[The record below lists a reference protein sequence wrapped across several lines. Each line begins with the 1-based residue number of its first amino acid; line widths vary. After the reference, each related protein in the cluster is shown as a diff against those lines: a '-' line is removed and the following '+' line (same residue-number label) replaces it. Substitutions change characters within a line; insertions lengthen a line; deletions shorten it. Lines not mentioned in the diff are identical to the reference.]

1 MSENSKRKL
10 CILGSTGSIGTQTL
24 DVVRANNGEFEV
36 HALAAGTNV
45 ELLAAQAEEFKP
57 KLISVRDKEVADA
70 IRPLLKS
77 AIAIEIGREGCEK
90 AASSP
95 ESDIVVAAVV
105 GFEGLFA
112 VHAAVKA
119 GKKIALANKE
129 SLVAAGALLLEEASR
144 TGATIAPIDSEHSSI
159 YQCLL
164 RRGQP
169 ERVRRIVLTASGG
182 PFWKSTAEELSKV
195 TAADAVKHPTWAMGA
210 KISVDSATLMNK
222 GLEVIEAAV
231 LFDLPGRQIEVL
243 IHPESIVHGMVE
255 YDEGTML
262 AALFVTDM
270 RVPIAYALKALAGHD
285 GSSNRAIVASGVS
298 FLDLAKR
305 EKLSFYEPDLTR
317 FPALGLAYDA
327 LNAGGLMPAVLNAA
341 NEVAVH
347 SFLKNEIG
355 FSAIPFVSESVMKGF
370 ENKKAQQIEDVVR
383 ADSSAR
389 EAASKVV
396 DRLASSAR
404 VTGGNAALSTS
415 ESELRVRT

>member
-1 MSENSKRKL
+1 MSKYLKRL

-24 DVVRANNGEFEV
+24 DVVRANRGEFGV
-36 HALAAGTNV
+36 HSLAAGTNV
-45 ELLAAQAEEFKP
+45 ELLAAQAEEFTP
-57 KLISVRDKEVADA
+57 ELIVVRDSEVADA
-70 IRPLLKS
+70 LRARLKK
-77 AIAIEIGREGCEK
+77 AIPIEIGREGCEK
-90 AASSP
+90 AAASA
-95 ESDIVVAAVV
+95 ESDIVIAAVV

-129 SLVAAGALLLEEASR
+129 SLVAAGTLLLEEAAR
-144 TGATIAPIDSEHSSI
+144 TGAKIAPIDSEHSSI

-182 PFWKSTAEELSKV
+182 PFWRSSAEELRNVKPE
-195 TAADAVKHPTWAMGA
+195 DAVKHPTWAMGA

-231 LFDLPGRQIEVL
+231 LFDLPARQIEVL
-243 IHPESIVHGMVE
+243 IHPESVVHGMVE

-270 RVPIAYALKALAGHD
+270 RVPIAYALKALAGGD
-285 GSSNRAIVASGVS
+285 AIVASGVS

-305 EKLSFYEPDLTR
+305 EKLSFYEPDLKR

-341 NEVAVH
+341 NEVAVY
-347 SFLKNEIG
+347 SFLRNEIDYC
-355 FSAIPFVSESVMKGF
+355 SIPFVTETVMRGF
-370 ENKKAQQIEDVVR
+370 ENKKAQRIEDVVR
-383 ADSSAR
+383 TDTAAR

-396 DRLASSAR
+396 ERLSGAGRPSASASSASASSPEFSIK
-404 VTGGNAALSTS
+404 G
-415 ESELRVRT
+415 